1 MNRPVREPECA
12 DRERA
17 AREVLGLE
25 TRIYADQDHRRDIAK
40 YLASD
45 FWEVSENGDKTDR
58 ATVLEHLA
66 ASPVIIDEYPVDD
79 ARVQVFGN
87 VAISTGRS
95 VLKARVPQPDGT
107 ERPLIRS
114 TRFVHVWVHEAGVWQ
129 TVYAHNSTA
138 PEPS

>member
-1 MNRPVREPECA
+1 MTEPEHA
-12 DRERA
+12 DRGQTERDI
-17 AREVLGLE
+17 LDLE
-25 TRIYADQDHRRDIAK
+25 ARIYTDPNHRDDVAK
-40 YLASD
+40 YLAPG

-66 ASPVIIDEYPVDD
+66 ASPVIIDQYPVDD

-95 VLKARVPQPDGT
+95 VLKARIPQPDGT
-107 ERPLIRS
+107 ERPLVRA

-138 PEPS
+138 TEPQ